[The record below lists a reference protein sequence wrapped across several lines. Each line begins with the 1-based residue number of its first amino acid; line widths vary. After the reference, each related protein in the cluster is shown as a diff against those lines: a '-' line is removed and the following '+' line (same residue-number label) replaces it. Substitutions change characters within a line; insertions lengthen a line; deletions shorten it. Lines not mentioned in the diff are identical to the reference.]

1 MSQSE
6 TGPSRRRGKYAPRAC
21 NVCRRRKCKCDGRF
35 PVCQPCAASGYECS
49 WVPEGDEDRPAT
61 KQLVEGLRAK
71 VQHLE
76 AEIAQFKQGNTATIS
91 SSGDR
96 SDTKILSHIPQLTGL
111 SRDVSHTGPSSSRLQ
126 HVSRESSYQAAPQ
139 LHPSFVL
146 SHIRKPSI
154 GSQSPTSS
162 NENMDTSAN
171 TRSSLIY
178 QYIFD
183 IPLNEPSP
191 EHRAS
196 LLCEWDRHLPNLG
209 FIQLSRHEHDTLL
222 LRCFSYGA
230 AWLFGLLPD
239 LFLRD
244 MLEYLSPDSTC
255 SPGELQYYSPLLHCS
270 LLAFASPLSDNP
282 DIQQPSSQE
291 KFATHAK
298 RWLDEEFSYAN
309 PSLVLSLILLS
320 EYHLGIGERNT
331 GYMYTGMS
339 IRAVRAGQLLFGI
352 GSPLRDWYRWSAFV
366 QERLLAHE
374 MNRPSEMPVP
384 TVPIELPVGLEL
396 DDQPPVVDSVRDLFA
411 HGAYISIAL
420 ECFMYC
426 AKLML
431 ISTTITTAL
440 DTSTTE
446 NIQYA
451 PSTFLMRM
459 AFTYVS
465 SLQLET
471 WFNALPDSLLVHRI
485 ETLTP
490 PPILA
495 LHIRYWWS
503 ILRLYP
509 HNSDNAPSQ
518 FTHYATEKL
527 LELFGAFDTQF
538 GFRYFPRNMLR
549 SIHMCGRTLILERLS
564 KDGIDICLGG
574 LRSWPCAKPMLVDLV
589 ELQSSMESVNDV
601 GTPGE

>member
-6 TGPSRRRGKYAPRAC
+6 AGPSRRRGKYAPRAC

-71 VQHLE
+71 VHHLE
-76 AEIAQFKQGNTATIS
+76 AKIAQFKQGATAATS

-96 SDTKILSHIPQLTGL
+96 SDTEFSSPVPQPTSLSK
-111 SRDVSHTGPSSSRLQ
+111 DVPHHSPSSSRVQ
-126 HVSRESSYQAAPQ
+126 HVSHEFSYQAPRRPHFATQ
-139 LHPSFVL
+139 LHPSL
-146 SHIRKPSI
+146 IRKPSI
-154 GSQSPTSS
+154 GNQSPTPS
-162 NENMDTSAN
+162 NENMDASAD
-171 TRSSLIY
+171 TRSSLTY

-183 IPLNEPSP
+183 IPLNEPSL
-191 EHRAS
+191 EHQAS
-196 LLCEWDRHLPNLG
+196 LLCEWDRHLPTLG
-209 FIQLSRHEHDTLL
+209 STQLSRHEHDTLL

-244 MLEYLSPDSTC
+244 MLEYLSPASTR

-282 DIQQPSSQE
+282 AIQQPSSQE
-291 KFATHAK
+291 RFATHAK

-309 PSLVLSLILLS
+309 PSLILSLILLS

-339 IRAVRAGQLLFGI
+339 MRAVRANQLLFGA
-352 GSPLRDWYRWSAFV
+352 GARAPLREWYRWSAFV

-384 TVPIELPVGLEL
+384 TVPIEVPVELEL
-396 DDQPPVVDSVRDLFA
+396 NSQPLVADSIGDLFT
-411 HGAYISIAL
+411 HGDYVGIAL
-420 ECFMYC
+420 ECFIHC

-446 NIQYA
+446 NIH
-451 PSTFLMRM
+451 
-459 AFTYVS
+459 
-465 SLQLET
+465 LQLET
-471 WFNALPDSLLVHRI
+471 WFNALPDSLLVHQV
-485 ETLTP
+485 ETLIP
-490 PPILA
+490 PPIMA

-509 HNSDNAPSQ
+509 PGSNNASSQ
-518 FTHYATEKL
+518 FTHHAAEKL
-527 LELFGAFDTQF
+527 LELIGAFDAQF
-538 GFRYFPRNMLR
+538 GFRYFPRNMLK

-564 KDGIDICLGG
+564 KDGVDICLGG
-574 LRSWPCAKPMLVDLV
+574 LRTWPCAKPMLMDL
-589 ELQSSMESVNDV
+589 EQLKSSMENVNNV
-601 GTPGE
+601 EVSGE